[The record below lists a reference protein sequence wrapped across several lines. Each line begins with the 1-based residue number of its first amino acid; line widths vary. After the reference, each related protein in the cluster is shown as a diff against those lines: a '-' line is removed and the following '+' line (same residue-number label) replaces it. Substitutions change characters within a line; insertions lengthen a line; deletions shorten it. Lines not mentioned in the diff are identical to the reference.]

1 MMSSLRKRVP
11 ALTDWM
17 GAAVVAKTQKGGI
30 AGKDRDGALYE
41 AGHDGAVRGGSPHHV
56 MRSTYTQASINP
68 VLTGVL
74 LAGATAAAASLLV
87 RSSRH

>member
-17 GAAVVAKTQKGGI
+17 GAAVVAKTQKAGI

-56 MRSTYTQASINP
+56 MRSIYTQASITP
-68 VLTGVL
+68 ILTGIL
-74 LAGATAAAASLLV
+74 LAGATAAAASLLA
-87 RSSRH
+87 RSNRH